1 MSPTVIKYII
11 SRKVFV
17 LGRKL
22 YVRKICEI
30 CTTALGERR
39 RLRRLHTGWDA
50 SWARS
55 PCIFVVCS
63 SILPPPPFRGGFC
76 GAQYA
81 VRLQQRDWILEI
93 GLGEEEW
100 TATVGEGGGAF
111 GREASF
117 VGGGIVVVEGC
128 VDRMPPLPTGS
139 PPLSIFLPCLDALC
153 VYAEITRY
161 DPQLPCPI
169 CRRRPE
175 Y

>member
-63 SILPPPPFRGGFC
+63 SILPPPPSEVAFVVRSMLC
-76 GAQYA
+76 GYSS
-81 VRLQQRDWILEI
+81 EI
-93 GLGEEEW
+93 GYLRSVLGRRSGRRRSAKEELSAEKQVLSEEE
-100 TATVGEGGGAF
+100 
-111 GREASF
+111 
-117 VGGGIVVVEGC
+117 
-128 VDRMPPLPTGS
+128 
-139 PPLSIFLPCLDALC
+139 
-153 VYAEITRY
+153 
-161 DPQLPCPI
+161 
-169 CRRRPE
+169 
-175 Y
+175 